1 VAPSR
6 NALQDILKTCE
17 EFAESH
23 NLRFSTNPDPVKC
36 KTKTLAFLQE
46 PRPLPN
52 MMQCGNPLPWTDKTR
67 PIGIDIENKI
77 YGCEHDMKVK
87 RAKYIDKNI
96 ELNQEFFFAHP
107 STKVKLNQIYNSH
120 YSGSP
125 LWDLFGQG
133 AASIEA
139 SFNRSVKVMLDLP
152 FATHRSLIEPMTDAK
167 HVKIIQRFLGFMDK
181 IDSSDKIALKMLKV
195 EAMLDV
201 RSVTGRNYRN
211 IMLLA
216 GKSSVDHVRKGSLD
230 LSYFPLDV
238 EDSWKL
244 GVIKEIIDAKSDVLE
259 VPGFDNDE
267 LEAPLHRIG

>member
-1 VAPSR
+1 MQNKDSCFPSE
-6 NALQDILKTCE
+6 T
-17 EFAESH
+17 
-23 NLRFSTNPDPVKC
+23 
-36 KTKTLAFLQE
+36 
-46 PRPLPN
+46 RPLPN
-52 MMQCGNPLPWTDKTR
+52 MMLCGNPLSWTDKFK
-67 PIGIDIENKI
+67 PLGIDIENKI
-77 YGCEHDMKVK
+77 DGCEHDMKVK

-152 FATHRSLIEPMTDAK
+152 FATHRSLIEPLTDAK
-167 HVKIIQRFLGFMDK
+167 HVKITLIQRFLGFMDK

-195 EAMLDV
+195 EAMHDV
-201 RSVTGRNYRN
+201 RSVTGRNFRN

-238 EDSWKL
+238 EDSWKV

-259 VPGFDNDE
+259 VPGFDNNE
-267 LEAPLHRIG
+267 LEAILHHLCTE

>member
-1 VAPSR
+1 
-6 NALQDILKTCE
+6 
-17 EFAESH
+17 
-23 NLRFSTNPDPVKC
+23 
-36 KTKTLAFLQE
+36 
-46 PRPLPN
+46 
-52 MMQCGNPLPWTDKTR
+52 
-67 PIGIDIENKI
+67 
-77 YGCEHDMKVK
+77 MKVK

-152 FATHRSLIEPMTDAK
+152 FATHRSLIEPLTDAK
-167 HVKIIQRFLGFMDK
+167 HVKITLIQRFLGFMDK

-195 EAMLDV
+195 EAMHDV

-216 GKSSVDHVRKGSLD
+216 GRSSVDHVRKGSLD

-238 EDSWKL
+238 EDSWKV

-259 VPGFDNDE
+259 VSGFDNDE
-267 LEAPLHRIG
+267 L